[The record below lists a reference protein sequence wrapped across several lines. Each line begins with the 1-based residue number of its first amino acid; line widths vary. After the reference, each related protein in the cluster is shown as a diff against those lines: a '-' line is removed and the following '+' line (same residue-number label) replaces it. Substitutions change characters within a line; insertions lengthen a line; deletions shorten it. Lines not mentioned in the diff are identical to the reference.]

1 VPFGL
6 RPFLAPCVP
15 SATPD
20 AAARQ
25 AAEAE
30 IPRFQSFLGQSLC
43 EQVAV
48 KYQLAGDYAI
58 IGEFDKALALAQ
70 EVADADQGFDFPV
83 DTPFSVVRS
92 T

>member
-1 VPFGL
+1 MLAFILKSALLAIFAFWAASVFGT
-6 RPFLAPCVP
+6 CVP

-25 AAEAE
+25 AAKAE

-48 KYQLAGDYAI
+48 KYQVGGDYAI
-58 IGEFDKALALAQ
+58 IGI
-70 EVADADQGFDFPV
+70 
-83 DTPFSVVRS
+83 RR
-92 T
+92 